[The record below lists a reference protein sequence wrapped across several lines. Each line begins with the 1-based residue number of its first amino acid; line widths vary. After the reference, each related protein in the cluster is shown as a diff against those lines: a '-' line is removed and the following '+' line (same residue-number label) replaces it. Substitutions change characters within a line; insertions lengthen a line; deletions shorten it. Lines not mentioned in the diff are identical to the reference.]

1 MDWKIGWEKMKILIF
16 NTLYYP
22 NQIGGAE
29 KSVQFIAEGLL
40 SFGHEPVVV
49 CTSDKDYI
57 DVVNG
62 VKVYYVNT
70 NNIYWAY
77 NAKEEKSYKKP
88 LWHLIDSYNIFAK
101 NKLEKIIKDEK
112 PDVVH
117 TNNLAGFS
125 DIVWKITKKYDIRL
139 VHTLRDYYQLCP
151 KSTMFKDGANCITQC
166 SDCKIYAMPRKEMSK
181 YVDAVVGISQ
191 FILDTHMAFDYFVNA
206 RKEVIYNSVPLVA
219 NNVKN
224 SEKKSISLGYVG
236 SLSPSKGI
244 EFLLEKYQKLN
255 LPNTEL
261 LIFGKGIKKEYEQD
275 LKAKYEQENIIFK
288 GFMKAEQIYSQIDI
302 LIVPSLWNEP
312 FGRIVSEANSYG
324 IPVLVSNM
332 GGLPELVINSKNG
345 YIFDPD
351 IDGDF
356 EEKLALVLEMYK
368 NNKFEFDLNAFGFD
382 EIIGK
387 YLRLYIDA

>member
-1 MDWKIGWEKMKILIF
+1 MKILIF

-101 NKLEKIIKDEK
+101 DKIEKIIKDEK

-166 SDCKIYAMPRKEMSK
+166 IDCKIYAMPRKEMSK
-181 YVDAVVGISQ
+181 YVDAVVGVSQ
-191 FILDTHMAFDYFVNA
+191 FIVDKHIALGYFKNA
-206 RKEVIYNSVPLVA
+206 KIKINIFNPVSTPENTNKTSSPNIRLGLVGMLSKSKGSEFILEKFSKIIDKKIELFLYGKGATKQYEKELQDNYLNNKNIKFQGFKAVEEIYN
-219 NNVKN
+219 N
-224 SEKKSISLGYVG
+224 
-236 SLSPSKGI
+236 
-244 EFLLEKYQKLN
+244 
-255 LPNTEL
+255 
-261 LIFGKGIKKEYEQD
+261 
-275 LKAKYEQENIIFK
+275 
-288 GFMKAEQIYSQIDI
+288 IDI
-302 LIVPSLWNEP
+302 LIISSLWHEP
-312 FGRIVSEANSYG
+312 FPRTLIESMSYHTL
-324 IPVLVSNM
+324 VLATNR
-332 GGLPELVINSKNG
+332 GGTPEMITNGKNG

>member
-1 MDWKIGWEKMKILIF
+1 MKILIF

-29 KSVQFIAEGLL
+29 KSVQLIAEGLL

-49 CTSDKDYI
+49 STSDRNYTDI
-57 DVVNG
+57 VNG

-77 NAKEEKSYKKP
+77 NAREEKSYKKP

-101 NKLEKIIKDEK
+101 NKIEKIIKDEK

-125 DIVWKITKKYDIRL
+125 DIVWKIAKKHDIKV

-151 KSTMFKDGANCITQC
+151 KSTMFKNGVNCSTQC
-166 SDCKIYAMPRKEMSK
+166 SDCKIYATPRKEMSK
-181 YVDAVVGISQ
+181 YVDVVVGISKY
-191 FILDTHMAFDYFVNA
+191 ILNKHLSFGYFPKANH
-206 RKEVIYNSVPLVA
+206 EVIYNSVPLV
-219 NNVKN
+219 KN
-224 SEKKSISLGYVG
+224 STKDKKKDVISFGYVG
-236 SLSPSKGI
+236 SLSASKGI
-244 EFLLEKYQKLN
+244 DFLLEKYKQLN
-255 LPNTEL
+255 LANTEL
-261 LIFGKGIKKEYEQD
+261 LIFGKGITKEYEQS
-275 LKAKYEQENIIFK
+275 LKTKYEQENIIFK
-288 GFMKAEQIYSQIDI
+288 GFMKTEQIYSQIDI

-312 FGRIVSEANSYG
+312 FGRIVPEANSYN

-345 YIFDPD
+345 YIFDPE

-356 EEKLALVLEMYK
+356 EEKLELVLEMYK
-368 NNKFEFDLNAFGFD
+368 NHEFEFDLSVFHSD

-387 YLRLYIDA
+387 YIEVYKN